1 MNQEQLKTDI
11 EELKQKA
18 ADLCR
23 EHGIDEIELIAVR
36 SEGDHFDTQAALT
49 YWEA

>member
-1 MNQEQLKTDI
+1 MNQEQLKIDVD
-11 EELKQKA
+11 ELKQRA

-36 SEGDHFDTQAALT
+36 SEGDHFSTQAAVQ
-49 YWEA
+49 YWME